1 MIEHTVM
8 RRSLPGK
15 EAPARRFLDAP
26 AAFSF
31 LRTPCSDKAP
41 DHGAG
46 RGRLPARLLA
56 AQRRRSDIRWQ
67 RSAGCSGRFP
77 WMDLLAPMRWT
88 AVVLTRWNNAVKR
101 EDLSAGPVLFV
112 LLYLFLQCFFVES
125 VERAEPVG

>member
-15 EAPARRFLDAP
+15 EAPARRFPDAP

-56 AQRRRSDIRWQ
+56 AQRRRSAAADRLVRPEQQTGPIF
-67 RSAGCSGRFP
+67 AGK
-77 WMDLLAPMRWT
+77 DLRDVPVVSPGWT
-88 AVVLTRWNNAVKR
+88 
-101 EDLSAGPVLFV
+101 S
-112 LLYLFLQCFFVES
+112 LL
-125 VERAEPVG
+125 